1 MAALN
6 SLAPPPA
13 VRNNTSAL
21 PPAVRTHTVLV
32 VDDNSAL
39 RQTAEA
45 MLAADGRHCIAVADS
60 ITALCALVEHQPQV
74 VLLDADSGP
83 LLAWQ
88 FARLL
93 QQHPVHKGTRLIY
106 TSTRDDV
113 IERARALAAGIEQFL
128 PKPFTTEELLAAV
141 AGNLASAA

>member
-6 SLAPPPA
+6 NTLAPIA
-13 VRNNTSAL
+13 ARNA
-21 PPAVRTHTVLV
+21 TVLV
-32 VDDNSAL
+32 VDDNNAL

-45 MLAADGRHCIAVADS
+45 MLAASGLGCFTVADS
-60 ITALCALVEHQPQV
+60 IAALCALVEHQPQV
-74 VLLDADSGP
+74 VLLDADCGP
-83 LLAWQ
+83 LQPWQ

-93 QQHPVHKGTRLIY
+93 QQHPLHKATRLVY

-113 IERARALAAGIEQFL
+113 IERAKALAAGIELFL

-141 AGNLASAA
+141 SGKLASAA

>member
-1 MAALN
+1 MAALTN
-6 SLAPPPA
+6 ALAPAPA
-13 VRNNTSAL
+13 RAT
-21 PPAVRTHTVLV
+21 TILV
-32 VDDNSAL
+32 VDDNHAL

-45 MLAADGRHCIAVADS
+45 MLASHGCTCIAVADS
-60 ITALCALVEHQPQV
+60 IAALCALVEHQPQV
-74 VLLDADSGP
+74 VLLDADCGP
-83 LLAWQ
+83 LQPWQ

-93 QQHPVHKGTRLIY
+93 QQHPVHKATRLIY

-141 AGNLASAA
+141 AGKLASAA

>member
-6 SLAPPPA
+6 SFAPPPA
-13 VRNNTSAL
+13 VRNNSAAP